1 MGAINLVSMAA
12 YRKLCAFS
20 GYFPRMGFVAL
31 QNAFFIGA
39 QASSLRPILIS

>member
-20 GYFPRMGFVAL
+20 GYFPRMGFLAL
-31 QNAFFIGA
+31 RKSFFIVAKG
-39 QASSLRPILIS
+39 SSGSSIRP